1 MGKLY
6 VFGCS
11 FSAVHNIHLLND
23 PVFKKYYEFRGGT
36 FPTTWSEILAN
47 KLGLE
52 LVNTA
57 KWGSDNYTIFE
68 SFCKV
73 SDKITSDDIVIIGWS
88 QTLRFRLY
96 SKSRNCL
103 DSANVWK
110 TNKNDFFYNISQQTI
125 DEIIVNRDHK
135 FWVDEVYNWMNIIT
149 HLSKLSNFKLYYWS
163 FFIEFPEMY
172 ILNDVLNL
180 GAKYISHETNN
191 EIINEHMGEIGHKKQ
206 AQYFENIILN
216 KQKIRLI

>member
-11 FSAVHNIHLLND
+11 FSALHNIHLLND
-23 PVFKKYYEFRGGT
+23 PSFKKYYEFRGDS
-36 FPTTWSEILAN
+36 FPISWSEILAN

-96 SKSRNCL
+96 SQITNNLTSL
-103 DSANVWK
+103 NVWK
-110 TNKNDFFYNISQQTI
+110 TNENHFFPNISEQTI
-125 DEIIVNRDHK
+125 DEIIVNRDSTL
-135 FWVDEVYNWMNIIT
+135 WVDEVYSWMKVIT
-149 HLSKLSNFKLYYWS
+149 QLSKLVKFKLYYWS
-163 FFIEFPEMY
+163 FFSEFPEMY
-172 ILNDVLNL
+172 VLNDVLDY
-180 GAKYISHETNN
+180 GAEYITHETGG
-191 EIINEHMGEIGHKKQ
+191 EVINEHMGEVGHQKQ
-206 AQYFENIILN
+206 AQYFEDIILN
-216 KQKIRLI
+216 KQKKLI